1 MGRKKKTGL
10 IFSVILA
17 LYAVIGFFI
26 IPAAVKHIALKKI
39 NESLKRKVEIEKVGL
54 NPFAFSF
61 KIENFKIYTKDEKN
75 VFLGFEKFY
84 ANLNLT
90 SSVFRLSPVVSEVY
104 LKSFEGYAEK
114 LENNKFSFSDLMAG
128 ENTQEEKN
136 NEPEEDGKEKNF
148 GFAVTDIKI
157 ENSGLVFYDKPFNV
171 RHEIKNLN
179 VSIPYISGFTD
190 DSEVPVHI
198 YLSAEAN
205 NAQINL
211 DAETKLFS
219 PSLESKAGLKIK
231 DVSLPFYYSYIKDF
245 VNFIPESGTSGLDLN
260 AGFKKEKTENILEA
274 EAKFSLENFLI
285 TDTEKSKIAS
295 INKILIETK
304 KILPLQNIYPVKNIL
319 IDSLELALVRKN
331 NSFNVLELV
340 KNKSGSDSESV
351 SDKAGK
357 STEPQESDSELNS
370 KKAEEKSSDNK
381 SVFSLNIDEF
391 LLSKGSISFAD
402 YDAPGTKTELYEK
415 KVENSISDLNIKV
428 NGFTTAENSAS
439 DFRIDFKLNEKTL
452 FNSSGKFQINPVF
465 AEFDA
470 SFDKLYFEYA
480 NGYIPTDLKILIKKG
495 FTDLKS
501 STSLKMENNQF
512 KLNSKADLAAG
523 DLNIIERKSKKD
535 FFKLDNFQIKKLD
548 FSLLPMGLDIE
559 EIAVSGI
566 NQKIIKNKNNKFNFE
581 EVFPSKSE
589 EPPKEENINEPD
601 KKEKSEV
608 FPVNIKKITLK
619 DIGADYTDFTL
630 SPYFSTN
637 FIINT
642 CTVQNLSSTAFEG
655 ADLNLDGK
663 IDTSA
668 PISAK
673 GRLNPLLEELLVDLK
688 IDLRGLDLTHFTPYS
703 GKFIGR
709 AVQKGQLNLDLDYDI
724 KNRKIDAKN
733 KALLDQFEFG
743 RKIESED
750 AVSLP
755 VGLAVS
761 LLKDRKGE
769 INLDIPV
776 SGSFDDPE
784 FKISKVIFQVLKNL
798 VVKAAASPFS
808 LVASIAGGG
817 EEMRYIEFS
826 EGLSEFEDESLK
838 RLEAVEKILF
848 ERPALKLDVKGY
860 CSLEKDRDA
869 LKNKNFEIMVE
880 NQKTAMGFEKSAELE
895 NKDRLKA
902 LNKIHESVFD
912 EKFVSELDINQEIS
926 LLSEKIKNS
935 IEITDEDLRYLA
947 ARRAGKV
954 KDYIL
959 NLGRIDT
966 SRIFVNETDKI
977 SSPEVKGISGSRAE
991 LDLQ

>member
-1 MGRKKKTGL
+1 MNRKKKTGL
-10 IFSVILA
+10 IFSGILA

-26 IPAAVKHIALKKI
+26 IPAVVKNIALKKI
-39 NESLKRKVEIEKVGL
+39 NESLNRKVEIEKIGL

-84 ANLNLT
+84 TNLNLT

-104 LKSFEGYAEK
+104 LKSFHGYAEK
-114 LENNKFSFSDLMAG
+114 LENNEFNFSDLMPG
-128 ENTQEEKN
+128 EKTEKEKN
-136 NEPEEDGKEKNF
+136 QVPEEEGKEKNF
-148 GFAVTDIKI
+148 GFAVTNIEI

-171 RHEIKNLN
+171 RHEIKDLN
-179 VSIPYISGFTD
+179 ISIPFISGFKND
-190 DSEVPVHI
+190 IEVPVRI
-198 YLSAEAN
+198 KFSANAN

-211 DAETKLFS
+211 NAETKPFS
-219 PSLESKAGLKIK
+219 KSFESNADLEIK
-231 DVSLPFYYSYIKDF
+231 DVFLPFYYSYIKDF
-245 VNFIPESGTSGLDLN
+245 VNFIPQSGTAGLDLN
-260 AGFKKEKTENILEA
+260 AGFKKEETENTLEA

-285 TDTEKSKIAS
+285 TDNEKSKIAS

-304 KILPLQNIYPVKNIL
+304 KIFPLKNIYPVKNIL
-319 IDSLELALVRKN
+319 IDSPRLSLVRKN

-340 KNKSGSDSESV
+340 KNETKSEQT
-351 SDKAGK
+351 GK
-357 STEPQESDSELNS
+357 IDQSNPESDSEPDI
-370 KKAEEKSSDNK
+370 KRAEQKTSDNK

-391 LLSKGSISFAD
+391 LLSKGSILFAD

-428 NGFTTAENSAS
+428 NGFTTAENSGS
-439 DFRIDFKLNEKTL
+439 DFKVDFNLNEKTL
-452 FNSSGKFQINPVF
+452 FNSSGKFQVNPVF

-470 SFDKLYFEYA
+470 NIDKLYFEYA
-480 NGYIPTDLKILIKKG
+480 NGYIPSDLKILIKKG
-495 FTDLKS
+495 FADLKS
-501 STSLKMENNQF
+501 TTSLKMENNDF
-512 KLNSKADLAAG
+512 KLNSKADFSAG

-548 FSLLPMGLDIE
+548 FSLLPMELDIE

-581 EVFPSKSE
+581 DVFPAKNE
-589 EPPKEENINEPD
+589 EPSKEENINESD

-663 IDTSA
+663 VDTTA
-668 PISAK
+668 PLKAK

-703 GKFIGR
+703 GKFVGR
-709 AVQKGQLNLDLDYDI
+709 AIQKGQLNLDLDYDI
-724 KNRKIDAKN
+724 QNRKIDAKN
-733 KALLDQFEFG
+733 NVLLDQFEFG

-750 AVSLP
+750 ALSLP

-848 ERPALKLDVKGY
+848 ERPALKLNIKGY

-880 NQKTAMGFEKSAELE
+880 NQKTAMGFEKGAELE
-895 NKDRLKA
+895 NKDHLKV
-902 LNKIHESVFD
+902 LNKIHASVFD
-912 EKFVSELDINQEIS
+912 EKFDSELDINQEIS

-935 IEITDEDLRYLA
+935 IAITDEDLRYLA
-947 ARRAGKV
+947 AKRAGKV
-954 KDYIL
+954 KEYIL
-959 NLGRIDT
+959 NVGRIDT

-977 SSPEVKGISGSRAE
+977 TSSEVKGISGSRAE